1 MLLLFAA
8 ALGLV
13 VGILFSLFGQERR
26 VRGWIL
32 IVCLSAAAVTTGL
45 YVEMYVPEHAFLA
58 ARVNM
63 SSAILLASAAV
74 ISMERMVGLR
84 LPRTIVVIIGIAI
97 VLNVTTVWLTDLYFT
112 GEYLPYPSGG
122 YVAGD
127 PLFLVNPL
135 LIAVIAVLGLSRL
148 VRAWPRAHPLD
159 RNRIKYVLLAYGFL
173 AFSVLDYL
181 PHFGWNPF
189 GGAVSAFFVPLFLV
203 TFGYATVRYR
213 LLEFRAL
220 VARASGWLFTLVLV
234 ATVYV
239 LVLEGMGRWLGA
251 GATESHVA
259 SAAISMV
266 ALVGVGATLPGWIG
280 RALGVD
286 ARVQD
291 IIDEFSQRVAG
302 VLDETALRERLH
314 AVCTGPIGGARVA
327 IVDPAAIDSEP
338 ALLAAISEAP
348 VAELELIRRRRI
360 SSAPLLAWSEL
371 VVPLRLSG
379 ELIGAIAL
387 GRRVDGGMYPRRI
400 LGALRTIG
408 NLFTM
413 ALANA
418 RAAAELAQRHQLDR
432 YLPPQI
438 VERVLLGQGGV
449 LEGRRRVT
457 VTIFFSDL
465 KDFTGLADRLDPDV
479 LSTILNEYLSEMSE
493 IAFRHGGT
501 IDKFIGD
508 AVMVF
513 FGAPMTLPPE
523 EQVDRALRMASE
535 MDRRLGELNVAWSER
550 GLLEG
555 GFTCRMG
562 IHTGEATVG
571 SFGSRV
577 RAEYTAIGSA
587 VNLAARLESACT
599 PGRIL
604 VSAAT
609 WAHVGRPEAWKATPR
624 GSISAKGF
632 ACPIEV
638 VEVEPGGAAAV
649 ARAAAGGE

>member
-8 ALGLV
+8 AVSLAVGL
-13 VGILFSLFGQERR
+13 LFSLFGQERR

-32 IVCLSAAAVTTGL
+32 VVCASAAAVTAGL
-45 YVEMYVPEHAFLA
+45 YVEMHVPEHAFLA

-63 SSAILLASAAV
+63 SSAVVLASAAA
-74 ISMERMVGLR
+74 ISVERMVGLR
-84 LPRTIVVIIGIAI
+84 PPRAIVVTIGVAI
-97 VLNVTTVWLTDLYFT
+97 LVNVTTVWLTDLYFT
-112 GEYLPYPSGG
+112 GEYIRYASGG

-127 PLFLVNPL
+127 PLFLANPL
-135 LIAVIAVLGLSRL
+135 LVVAIAAFALARL
-148 VRAWPRAHPLD
+148 LRAWPRAHPLD

-189 GGAVSAFFVPLFLV
+189 GGAVSSFFVPLFLV

-239 LVLEGMGRWLGA
+239 LVLESADRWLAA
-251 GATESHVA
+251 GSPEAHVA
-259 SAAISMV
+259 AAATSMI

-286 ARVQD
+286 GRAQD
-291 IIDEFSQRVAG
+291 IIDEFSQGVTG
-302 VLDETALRERLH
+302 VLDETTLRERLH

-327 IVDPAAIDSEP
+327 IVEPAAIDSDP
-338 ALLAAISEAP
+338 ALLEAVTTMP
-348 VAELELIRRRRI
+348 VAEVELLRRRGVP
-360 SSAPLLAWSEL
+360 ATPLLAWSEL
-371 VVPLRLSG
+371 LVPLRLNG

-387 GRRVDGGMYPRRI
+387 GKRVDGGMYPRRI
-400 LGALRTIG
+400 LAALRTIG
-408 NLFTM
+408 NLFSM
-413 ALANA
+413 ALANV

-438 VERVLLGQGGV
+438 VERVLLGQGGA

-493 IAFRHGGT
+493 IAFRHDGT

-513 FGAPMTLPPE
+513 FGAPMTLPAE
-523 EQVDRALRMASE
+523 EQVGRALRMAAE
-535 MDRRLGELNVAWSER
+535 MDRRLGELNLAWSER

-562 IHTGEATVG
+562 LHTGEATVG

-577 RAEYTAIGSA
+577 RAEYTVIGSA
-587 VNLAARLESACT
+587 VNLAARLENACA

-604 VSAAT
+604 VSAAA
-609 WAHVGRPEAWKATPR
+609 WAHVRTPEGWKATPR

-632 ACPIEV
+632 AAPIEV
-638 VEVEPGGAAAV
+638 VEVELDGSGAV
-649 ARAAAGGE
+649 ARAAGA